1 MNTLHCPL
9 QGSNPDRST
18 RSRALHDENYSYDWF
33 VDLLNLSLTR
43 ALKAL
48 RSDTTKRYT
57 WWLVRIARVI
67 LGTILCLLTG
77 NIFDL
82 MDHSPRQNRESTPL
96 TPCLLEYGHSKH
108 SPGCLD
114 NCLDTQDLSAF
125 GLSLCRILKDKK
137 KYQRLSKRRLCKEY
151 STTRQGLSRDEILP
165 PARSPNFSP
174 RAIKPGLSLR
184 FNGTPVPGQLSTS
197 K

>member
-18 RSRALHDENYSYDWF
+18 QSRNYSYDLF

-48 RSDTTKRYT
+48 RSDITKQYT
-57 WWLVRIARVI
+57 WWLLRIARVI

-77 NIFDL
+77 NLFDL

-96 TPCLLEYGHSKH
+96 TPCLLECGHSKH

-151 STTRQGLSRDEILP
+151 STTRQGLSRDEI
-165 PARSPNFSP
+165 
-174 RAIKPGLSLR
+174 
-184 FNGTPVPGQLSTS
+184 
-197 K
+197 